1 MSILRTENLTKIYP
15 GTKALDNISAQ
26 FSSGQVHAICG
37 KNGSGKST
45 LVNIFS
51 GAVSPTEGEFFL
63 DDKAL
68 VFHSP
73 QDAIDKN
80 IATVYQ
86 ELSLFPGLTVTENIL
101 MGRLPMKGKFIDWKK
116 AHKEGEE
123 LLKEFDITL
132 KSTEIVA
139 HLSMWE
145 RQMVEIVK
153 AMSTNPR
160 VLMLDEPT
168 SSLAKEETQ
177 KLFTMIKKL
186 KERDVIILYVSH
198 RLQELWEIADTC
210 TVIRDGLYIGT
221 ELMSQM
227 SHKKLVDMMFGTIQV
242 KDRPSDILPKDNV
255 VLSVRSLN
263 RKGYFQDISLEV
275 KEGEIL
281 GFAGMLGSGRT
292 EILRGIFGADKVDSG
307 EVVFH
312 NQSLKKRTPETMKNM
327 GFAMTSEDR
336 KHEGLIQI
344 LSVHDN
350 LCTAARN
357 SMGKGP
363 FISKSTEIPYVE
375 KQITSLDIKVSNPSR
390 TVRALSGGNQ
400 QKVVVGNWL
409 NTEPK
414 IMFFDEPS
422 RGIDVHAKQQ
432 IFEIIWAQ
440 ARKGVSSIMVSSE
453 FEELLEVCNRILIIQ
468 HGKIT
473 GEVNPDTC
481 SLEKLYE
488 ICLGGSINA

>member
-1 MSILRTENLTKIYP
+1 MSILQTVNLTKIYP

-26 FSSGQVHAICG
+26 FTSGRVHAICG

-45 LVNIFS
+45 LINIFS
-51 GAVSPTEGEFFL
+51 GAVTPTHGQLFL
-63 DDKAL
+63 DNKPL
-68 VFHSP
+68 ILQSP
-73 QDAIDKN
+73 QDAIDKH

-86 ELSLFPGLTVTENIL
+86 ELSLFPGLTVTENIF
-101 MGRLPMKGKFIDWKK
+101 MGRLPMKGKLIDWKR
-116 AHKEGEE
+116 AHKEATNR
-123 LLKEFDITL
+123 LREFDITI

-168 SSLAKEETQ
+168 SSLAKEETK

-186 KERDVIILYVSH
+186 KQRDVIILYVSH
-198 RLQELWEIADTC
+198 RLQELWEVADTC

-221 ELMSQM
+221 ELMSQL

-242 KDRPSDILPKDNV
+242 KARPSDILPKSNT
-255 VLSVRSLN
+255 VLQVKNLSK
-263 RKGYFQDISLEV
+263 KGSFENISFKV

-307 EVVFH
+307 EVIF
-312 NQSLKKRTPETMKNM
+312 QDKILKKRTPEIMKNT

-344 LSVHDN
+344 LSIHDN
-350 LCTAARN
+350 LCIAARN
-357 SMGKGP
+357 KMGKGP
-363 FISKSTEIPYVE
+363 FISKSIENPYVE
-375 KQITSLDIKVSNPSR
+375 NQISALDIKVSSPLR
-390 TVRALSGGNQ
+390 TVRSLSGGNQ

-432 IFEIIWAQ
+432 IFEIIWEQ

-468 HGKIT
+468 NGKIT

-481 SLEKLYE
+481 SLEELYE
-488 ICLGGSINA
+488 ICLGGSIQ